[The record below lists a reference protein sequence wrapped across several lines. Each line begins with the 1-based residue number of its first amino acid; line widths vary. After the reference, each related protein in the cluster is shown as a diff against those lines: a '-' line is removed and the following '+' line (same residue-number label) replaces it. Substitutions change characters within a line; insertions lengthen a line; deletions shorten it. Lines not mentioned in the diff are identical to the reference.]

1 MSMAVPLQCGCLH
14 PYIIAKGAW
23 GGCPVAYL
31 LWGVFPPQPTTVL
44 LQPATFPSR
53 ATTVPLRPATFRH
66 GQLLFRCSPS
76 RSVTVRYGPLCCSTS
91 PLFRHGCL
99 SDSPLQCDV
108 SCYCPS
114 RSVMVRHGP
123 SRSVTVR
130 HGPSRSVMVRH
141 GPPRSATVRHG
152 PPRRT
157 EIRHG
162 VPRTATARRGPL
174 WLATGYVHM
183 SGEMMTATSRDGQRS
198 SALTS
203 RDGVPSRRS
212 VTGFRHVGCH
222 I

>member
-14 PYIIAKGAW
+14 PYIIARGAR

-76 RSVTVRYGPLCCSTS
+76 RSVTVRYGPLWCSTS

-108 SCYCPS
+108 YPAII
-114 RSVMVRHGP
+114 
-123 SRSVTVR
+123 R

-141 GPPRSATVRHG
+141 GPPRSATVRH
-152 PPRRT
+152 
-157 EIRHG
+157 
-162 VPRTATARRGPL
+162 
-174 WLATGYVHM
+174 
-183 SGEMMTATSRDGQRS
+183 D
-198 SALTS
+198 AL
-203 RDGVPSRRS
+203 RS
-212 VTGFRHVGCH
+212 VTACH
-222 I
+222 EPPRPAAARYGLLQGTCI

>member
-1 MSMAVPLQCGCLH
+1 MAVPLQCGCLH
-14 PYIIAKGAW
+14 PYIIARGAR

-31 LWGVFPPQPTTVL
+31 LWGVFPPQP
-44 LQPATFPSR
+44 
-53 ATTVPLRPATFRH
+53 TTVPLRPATFRH

-76 RSVTVRYGPLCCSTS
+76 RSVTVRYGPLWCSTS

-114 RSVMVRHGP
+114 RSVTVRHGP

-130 HGPSRSVMVRH
+130 HGPS
-141 GPPRSATVRHG
+141 RSATVRHG

>member
-1 MSMAVPLQCGCLH
+1 MPCGVSTMGCVPATAYYSSATARHVSVTSYDSSATTRHVPSRATAVPLQ
-14 PYIIAKGAW
+14 
-23 GGCPVAYL
+23 
-31 LWGVFPPQPTTVL
+31 
-44 LQPATFPSR
+44 
-53 ATTVPLRPATFRH
+53 
-66 GQLLFRCSPS
+66 
-76 RSVTVRYGPLCCSTS
+76 SVT
-91 PLFRHGCL
+91 F
-99 SDSPLQCDV
+99 
-108 SCYCPS
+108 
-114 RSVMVRHGP
+114 
-123 SRSVTVR
+123 R

-141 GPPRSATVRHG
+141 GPPRSATVRRG

-183 SGEMMTATSRDGQRS
+183 SGEMMTATPRDGQRS